1 MNAAEK
7 SSKAS
12 MMRPNDSE
20 KGGEK
25 DVEAPSSFAE
35 QRRKIVT
42 QHDSM
47 DTNDEFL
54 VSAREREEFQKL
66 LAKNGGDSAEL
77 FKQLRDDIDK
87 QRAADIE
94 KENLRMN
101 REIAYKRTLEKELE
115 EMRDRLSYA
124 TKEVYTI
131 KNDITP
137 EVS

>member
-1 MNAAEK
+1 
-7 SSKAS
+7 
-12 MMRPNDSE
+12 MRPNDSE

-25 DVEAPSSFAE
+25 DVEASSFAE

-87 QRAADIE
+87 QRAADSE